1 MHWATLKEGS
11 ARDGCLPLTESG
23 HYDEA
28 MNGKFLRLILPSA
41 ALLFAVSGFA
51 QQATS
56 DASFIAAKPKK
67 TKVESKSIEE
77 SSTVGI
83 TGVVVQAMNM
93 KKPLQMVN
101 PLAPKKYGD
110 GRDSVT
116 WDPDNPEIP
125 KGIIIF
131 GLQW

>member
-28 MNGKFLRLILPSA
+28 MNGKFLRLILPLV
-41 ALLFAVSGFA
+41 ALLFPVSGFA
-51 QQATS
+51 QQSTS

-67 TKVESKSIEE
+67 TKVETKSIEE
-77 SSTVGI
+77 PSSVGI